1 MILEDLFLFKSHPQF
16 AARCVLI
23 LVLTPLRNYPHK
35 QSTHNINSTTIATAQ
50 QYSHNNQDHTIQTTR
65 INHTTISIINNTI
78 LKMITL
84 NYDKMMGRKYLIS

>member
-16 AARCVLI
+16 AAKCVLI

-50 QYSHNNQDHTIQTTR
+50 QYQQHNNIHITNKTTQF
-65 INHTTISIINNTI
+65 
-78 LKMITL
+78 KPQE
-84 NYDKMMGRKYLIS
+84 